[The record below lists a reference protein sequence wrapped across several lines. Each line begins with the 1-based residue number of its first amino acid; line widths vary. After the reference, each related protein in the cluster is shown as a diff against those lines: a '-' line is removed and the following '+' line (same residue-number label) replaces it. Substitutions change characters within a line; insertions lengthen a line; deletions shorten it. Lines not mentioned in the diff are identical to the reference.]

1 MIHPATGS
9 VSAPIEEGVPF
20 PWLFRGALAILLLA
34 LLIFQQ
40 AQVLTLALLLV
51 APFGAGYAWSY
62 REVPYPL
69 GGRGVFFTGIPTGA
83 AA

>member
-40 AQVLTLALLLV
+40 AQVLTLALLL
-51 APFGAGYAWSY
+51 APLLPGCTPF
-62 REVPYPL
+62 RLPL
-69 GGRGVFFTGIPTGA
+69 GLLA
-83 AA
+83 QCLLL